1 MLELSLTDTENAR
14 VKFAG
19 DTLNTAI
26 YLQRHTGKHNNV
38 SYCTVVGRDP
48 LSNRLVDFIKS
59 ESIDVS
65 TIQQVDDRTIG
76 LYAISTDDSGERS
89 FTYWRNQSAART
101 LFQRNGKTEFSFLS
115 DFDVIY
121 LSAITLAILPAN
133 IRQGLLEELSSLRK
147 KGNVQFAFDSNY
159 RPALWESQTA
169 ARDTISAFWKISDIA
184 LPSIDDEQALFE
196 DPDEQSLIARL
207 KSYGISNGALKRG
220 EVGPLS
226 LAEDA
231 ATLPA
236 DQMPNVKVVDS
247 TAAGDSFNA
256 GYLSAL
262 LNNASQLE
270 ALLAGHQCA
279 SRVITYRGAI
289 IPLREW

>member
-1 MLELSLTDTENAR
+1 MEFATNQLNFFLPVKPVNLMNKSNPTDKNILCIGEAMLELSLTDTENAR

-121 LSAITLAILPAN
+121 LSAITLAILPA
-133 IRQGLLEELSSLRK
+133 
-147 KGNVQFAFDSNY
+147 
-159 RPALWESQTA
+159 
-169 ARDTISAFWKISDIA
+169 
-184 LPSIDDEQALFE
+184 QA
-196 DPDEQSLIARL
+196 
-207 KSYGISNGALKRG
+207 
-220 EVGPLS
+220 
-226 LAEDA
+226 
-231 ATLPA
+231 
-236 DQMPNVKVVDS
+236 
-247 TAAGDSFNA
+247 
-256 GYLSAL
+256 
-262 LNNASQLE
+262 
-270 ALLAGHQCA
+270 
-279 SRVITYRGAI
+279 
-289 IPLREW
+289 